1 MNWNW
6 WSKKE
11 HSSLHRSCHQW
22 VRDTG
27 YSPGAQEIEHKSV
40 SPPDGSSSALPV
52 SEGARE
58 VRHQETHRWETS
70 LGSMKTDRGKSK
82 VNLTTKYFINFG
94 HIITAVTQKEIIF
107 GLYLQPYKNLW
118 TKEWPLKKR
127 RLFLLFIPL
136 GWENSISNGN
146 AAAKHVIVY
155 SLALKNGSIS
165 ADILIVHVALSFI
178 SFFKICFS
186 WLHIPK
192 LLFVFCPVVFIEHLY
207 QLNYLFDFFVC
218 LFCFRGCYN
227 VLHSVHCNCAHN
239 CRIYLGSV
247 CLFVSKKSQR
257 PHLTV
262 EFEPAIEVF
271 LQPWPQQNWILPPQW
286 LWTPKQPEPGQSH
299 LPATSF
305 PRTSKFLSKKI
316 KLQGFHFPSLSAKS
330 PTSGGN
336 WQSADDSTCF
346 QYGSRHQHFTQSGP
360 SWFPLVQSQSPS
372 GLFHTASTCL
382 WVNYK
387 GIPRFLSRVLL
398 FLICFFL
405 YLSFTDTKL
414 QIG

>member
-1 MNWNW
+1 MNWIW

-52 SEGARE
+52 SEGAQE

-70 LGSMKTDRGKSK
+70 LGSMKADRGKSK
-82 VNLTTKYFINFG
+82 VNLTTKYFINFW

-146 AAAKHVIVY
+146 ATAKHVIVY
-155 SLALKNGSIS
+155 ALALKNGSIS
-165 ADILIVHVALSFI
+165 AGYSDSACSTFI
-178 SFFKICFS
+178 SLLQNLFQLITYSIVTICILPCGFH
-186 WLHIPK
+186 WTPI
-192 LLFVFCPVVFIEHLY
+192 Y
-207 QLNYLFDFFVC
+207 QLNYLFDCFVC

-262 EFEPAIEVF
+262 EFEPAIKVF

-286 LWTPKQPEPGQSH
+286 LWTSKQPQPGQSH

-305 PRTSKFLSKKI
+305 PGTSKFLSKKI

-336 WQSADDSTCF
+336 WQSADDSACF
-346 QYGSRHQHFTQSGP
+346 QYGSRHQHFAQSGP
-360 SWFPLVQSQSPS
+360 SWIPLVQSQSPS
-372 GLFHTASTCL
+372 GLFHTTSTCL

-398 FLICFFL
+398 F
-405 YLSFTDTKL
+405 
-414 QIG
+414 